1 MLEVMLSSE
10 AEDSSWRMSGVE
22 IVSSVECSPVPEDL
36 VVDPT
41 KDRGALVGPWGW
53 NDVRA

>member
-22 IVSSVECSPVPEDL
+22 IVSRVECSPVPEDL

-41 KDRGALVGPWGW
+41 KDRGALVGP
-53 NDVRA
+53 